1 MAEGIKK
8 EPLSPRERWTL
19 AGIVLAGVVIAILAV
34 GFVVYHAVIAAYLTY
49 QLMAMAVAA
58 EPFKF
63 WLFKVGLAAV
73 VAIITCFWLTYRIT
87 KAWNSEEKRH
97 SSDATT
103 DDRASYEYDEGSGDS
118 GAVEPAWL

>member
-1 MAEGIKK
+1 MAEGIKN
-8 EPLSPRERWTL
+8 EPLHPRERWGL
-19 AGIVLAGVVIAILAV
+19 AGWVLAGVVIAILAV
-34 GFVVYHAVIAAYLTY
+34 GFVAYNVAIAGYLTY

-73 VAIITCFWLTYRIT
+73 VLTILSIWGGYRIT

-97 SSDATT
+97 SSGTTT
-103 DDRASYEYDEGSGDS
+103 DNSAGFECDEGSGDS